1 MLKNHVESTR
11 RGALR
16 ALKSC
21 SQRAVF
27 AAACAAAILAGG
39 AQAQTVPLG
48 AAQSFAVLGGSQV
61 TNTGA
66 TVIIGDLGVSP
77 GTEIGGFAPG
87 TVTEGSIHAN
97 DAVAVQAHADAAAA
111 YATLAGLPV
120 TLDLS
125 GQNLGSRTLPPGVY
139 SFSSSAQLTGQL
151 ILDGDN
157 QDNPLFVFQISST
170 LTTAT
175 ASSIVLINGADVSNV
190 YFQVGSSATLG
201 TGTMFTGTII
211 SSASNT
217 LTTDATVSGRV
228 IALDGAVTLDSND
241 ITLPPPTASITSA
254 FTGSANGADY
264 LRITVRYT
272 DDLSMDLNSIDQNDV
287 ELRRAGGATI
297 AATLVSRV
305 LTSAN
310 VVTAVYNFA
319 APGSAWDSSDNGV
332 YSVWLRPFQV
342 SDEDGHF
349 AASQFLNAYT
359 LWFNSPTAAVIA
371 EIADDG
377 GTYFDAGV
385 LYTDTAGSPIAI
397 SWGSIGNGDVELAGP
412 NGYLQ
417 QGVLRN
423 RSIPQAGRLLATY
436 RTTAANGYWDWTDNG
451 SYTLRVRAN
460 QVWDAQGY
468 LVAPRTL
475 RTYGLFFQTPNAVVT
490 NTTVVEGGTSML
502 VAIVY
507 RANNRLMSWNSLGS
521 GDVEL
526 AGPSGFLQSATLV
539 SRTYSGGSNSYT
551 VVYSIPARNGT
562 WDSSD
567 NGAYSLR
574 VRANEVFD
582 SLGYRIPAV
591 ELQAYGLHF

>member
-1 MLKNHVESTR
+1 MLKNTVDSTCG
-11 RGALR
+11 GATR
-16 ALKSC
+16 ALKRGSL
-21 SQRAVF
+21 RTLF
-27 AAACAAAILAGG
+27 AALCGVAALAGM
-39 AQAQTVPLG
+39 AHAQTVPLG

-61 TNTGA
+61 TNTGG
-66 TVIIGDLGVSP
+66 TVIVGDLGVSP
-77 GTEIGGFAPG
+77 GTNIEGFAPG
-87 TVTEGSIHAN
+87 SVTDGSIHTN

-111 YATLAGLPV
+111 YSTLAGLTA

-125 GQNLGSRTLPPGVY
+125 GQDLGGRTLPPGVY

-175 ASSIVLINGADVSNV
+175 ASSIVLINGADVSNI

-201 TGTMFTGTII
+201 TGTSFIGTII
-211 SSASNT
+211 SAASNT
-217 LTTDATVSGRV
+217 LTTDANVSGRV

-241 ITLPPPTASITSA
+241 IALPPPTASITSA

-272 DDLSMDLNSIDQNDV
+272 DDLSMDMGSIEQNDV

-297 AATLVSRV
+297 NATLVSRT
-305 LTSAN
+305 LAAAN
-310 VVTAVYNFA
+310 VVTAVYSFA
-319 APGSAWDSSDNGV
+319 APGSAWDSSDNGA

-349 AASQFLNAYT
+349 AASQFLNTYN

-371 EIADDG
+371 EIAEDG
-377 GTYFDAGV
+377 ATYFDAGV
-385 LYTDTAGSPIAI
+385 LYTDTAGSPIGI
-397 SWGSIGNGDVELAGP
+397 SWGSIGNGDVELSGP

-423 RSIPQAGRLLATY
+423 RSIPQSGRLLATY
-436 RTTAANGYWDWTDNG
+436 RMTAANGYWDWTDNG
-451 SYTLRVRAN
+451 SYTLRVRST

-475 RTYGLFFQTPNAVVT
+475 RTYTLFFETPSAVVT
-490 NTTVVEGGTSML
+490 NTTVVNGGTEML
-502 VAIVY
+502 VAVVY
-507 RANNRLMSWNSLGS
+507 RANNRFMSWNSLGS

-539 SRTYSGGSNSYT
+539 SRSYAPGSNRYT

-582 SLGYRIPAV
+582 SVGNRVPAV
-591 ELQAYGLHF
+591 QLQAYGLHF